1 VTDHPNTDPACLV
14 PADEAV
20 LEVVE
25 EPAKPRP
32 SAPPCPH
39 CGGQYRYRRANS
51 GEAGFPLCLACGKDT
66 RELPFDPE
74 ASDLLD
80 FVSPGESAA
89 LIQEVAER
97 TDFRQAA
104 KLESERCAKMARDLA
119 EFGSR
124 LGRHLACVQRQ
135 HARYASRAELLRRY
149 LSDDPASPEPPL

>member
-1 VTDHPNTDPACLV
+1 MALQDRMDPARLV

-66 RELPFDPE
+66 REFPFNPE

-80 FVSPGESAA
+80 SVSPGESMA
-89 LIQEVAER
+89 LVQEVEAR

-104 KLESERCAKMARDLA
+104 KLESERCAGMARELA
-119 EFGSR
+119 ELR
-124 LGRHLACVQRQ
+124 DRMRKELKLVERQ
-135 HARYASRAELLRRY
+135 HAKYASRAELLRRY
-149 LSDDPASPEPPL
+149 LSDDPGDETVPL